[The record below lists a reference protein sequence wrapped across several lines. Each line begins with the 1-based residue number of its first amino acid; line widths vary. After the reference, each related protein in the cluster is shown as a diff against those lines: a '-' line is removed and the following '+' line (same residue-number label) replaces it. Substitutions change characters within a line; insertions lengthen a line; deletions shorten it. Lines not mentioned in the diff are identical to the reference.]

1 MTHCCVGERCQPQS
15 VARSV
20 KEKICF
26 TLPPTPLTTDRVQ
39 PAARPNG
46 RRRGRDPLRIDIH
59 RSILVRGRAAGVERE
74 KKAAS
79 PSVTSEFCYPDQL
92 SILTTY
98 EVRILQLAAYIII
111 S

>member
-1 MTHCCVGERCQPQS
+1 MEP
-15 VARSV
+15 
-20 KEKICF
+20 EKGR
-26 TLPPTPLTTDRVQ
+26 PLAMGQRWVQ

-59 RSILVRGRAAGVERE
+59 RSILVRGEAAGVEYE
-74 KKAAS
+74 KNAAG
-79 PSVTSEFCYPDQL
+79 PSVTSEYCYSDQL

-98 EVRILQLAAYIII
+98 ELRTRQLVAYIII